1 MTRLIPHIGGMRWL
15 AVAVAVVAGFFAVSV
30 LAGGQTASRK
40 RQSTPKET
48 YTRPKPT
55 RPLKPEI
62 GGVNRY
68 RDDKV
73 FLEQADS
80 LYKRDELE
88 NYQIVK
94 GSVKFRQ
101 AGMWMFC
108 DSAYY
113 FPDANSLDAFGH
125 VRMQQGDTLFVYADK
140 LFYNGNDR
148 MALLRCGSSE
158 RVVKMINRDVMLTTD
173 SFDYDLGRE
182 VGWYSVGGTL
192 KDRDITL
199 RSVYGQYSPATKE
212 AEFYH
217 DVVLDNPRDGYRLL
231 SDTLLYNTATHIAEI
246 VSPTRIIGTTDT
258 VLTSQGTYNIASDLA
273 TLTSRSTIIHR
284 DSNSNVTT
292 LEGDSII
299 YDKATRV
306 SRAYS
311 FRDGRKL
318 PAPVVL
324 TDTARKTTLIGG
336 FAMYNDSTGYAL
348 STGYPL
354 LMEYSRPD
362 TLFLRADT
370 ILTYIE
376 RHDVFP
382 DSTSGFFFALPDT
395 AGGMRPYTDS
405 LPPLEVEIDLTGSIP
420 AERVVEPGR
429 VSLPLPPLSSADG
442 HGGENR
448 PLPTLERD
456 SGVMIPKDFRV
467 IEAIRYARF
476 FNQEV
481 QGVAD
486 TLRYV
491 EFDSILYMYRKP
503 VVWSG
508 ERQVAGNEIHVHLN
522 DSTADWA
529 LLPKAG
535 IMGEH
540 VEEDFYN
547 QMSGNVMKAWFENN
561 DLRRLEV
568 EGNVQVLFLPQDND
582 STFSRMVNAES
593 NFLTLETT
601 DRKLDKLKMWPDV
614 SGSTTPLF
622 MVKKSQKL
630 LPGFRWYESI
640 RPVREW
646 YGDRWHWAD
655 DLGEVSEE
663 LERYFNEAESD
674 LGTGYRNLS
683 NPTAPPPPAEPSGEV
698 EEAPASGES
707 VEESTMVITS
717 EGEVIEGAEEPSRN
731 EGEEVAP

>member
-1 MTRLIPHIGGMRWL
+1 MNRGFSHIGGMRWL
-15 AVAVAVVAGFFAVSV
+15 AVAVAIVAGCFALSMV
-30 LAGGQTASRK
+30 AGSRTSAQK
-40 RQSTPKET
+40 QKAAKPKEI

-55 RPLKPEI
+55 RPIRPEI
-62 GGVNRY
+62 GSANRY

-113 FPDANSLDAFGH
+113 FQDDNSLDAFGH
-125 VRMQQGDTLFVYADK
+125 VKMQQGDTLFVYADK

-148 MALLRCGSSE
+148 MALLRCGPTES
-158 RVVKMINRDVMLTTD
+158 VVRMINRDVMLTTD

-182 VGWYSVGGTL
+182 VGWYSDGGTL
-192 KDRDITL
+192 KDREVTL
-199 RSVYGQYSPATKE
+199 KSIYGQYSPATKE

-217 DVVLDNPRDGYRLL
+217 DVELDNPRDGYRLL
-231 SDTLLYNTATHIAEI
+231 SDTLLYNTATHIADI
-246 VSPTRIIGTTDT
+246 VSPTRIVSTNDT
-258 VLTSQGTYNIASDLA
+258 VITSQGSYNTASDLA
-273 TLTSRSTIIHR
+273 TLTSRSIILHR
-284 DSNSNVTT
+284 DSNNSVTT

-299 YDKATRV
+299 YDKATRI

-311 FRDGRKL
+311 FRDNRKL
-318 PAPVVL
+318 SAPVVL
-324 TDTARKTTLIGG
+324 TDTANKMTLVGG
-336 FAMYNDSTGYAL
+336 YAMYNDSTGDAL

-376 RHDVFP
+376 RHDAFP
-382 DSTSGFFFALPDT
+382 NPSAGLCFALPDT
-395 AGGMRPYTDS
+395 SGRMRPVVGD
-405 LPPLEVEIDLTGSIP
+405 LPPLEVTLDLTGSILR
-420 AERVVEPGR
+420 ETIDDSDSKGL
-429 VSLPLPPLSSADG
+429 SLPPIVAPQVGNSSAG
-442 HGGENR
+442 R
-448 PLPTLERD
+448 LPTLWRD
-456 SGVMIPKDFRV
+456 SSAMVPTDFRV
-467 IEAIRYARF
+467 IEAIKYARF

-491 EFDSILYMYRKP
+491 EYDSMLYMYRKP

-522 DSTADWA
+522 DSTTDWA
-529 LLPKAG
+529 LLPKTG
-535 IMGEH
+535 IMSEH

-547 QMSGNVMKAWFENN
+547 QMSGNIMKAWFENN
-561 DLRRLEV
+561 DLRRLEA
-568 EGNVQVLFLPQDND
+568 EGNVLVLFLPQDED
-582 STFSRMVNAES
+582 STFSRLVNAEANYLS
-593 NFLTLETT
+593 LLTT
-601 DRKLDKLKMWPDV
+601 DRKLDKLKMWPEV
-614 SGSTTPLF
+614 NGTTTPLF
-622 MVKKSQKL
+622 MVKNNQKL
-630 LPGFRWYESI
+630 LPGFRWYENI

-655 DLGEVSEE
+655 DLGEVSED
-663 LERYFNEAESD
+663 LEKYFNESD
-674 LGTGYRNLS
+674 NNLGTGFRNLS
-683 NPTAPPPPAEPSGEV
+683 NPTAPAPQPSADEMPAEQQGDEPIEETPAAVESSEEETIEQTEAEGEV
-698 EEAPASGES
+698 EP
-707 VEESTMVITS
+707 
-717 EGEVIEGAEEPSRN
+717 
-731 EGEEVAP
+731 